1 MTKDNTDATSTS
13 NDQASTG
20 ANLSSRANRKN
31 ILLMLVDQYR
41 FPRFSYGSD
50 YGFSQPIKLIAGFQE
65 PRDQE
70 NLDTDWAKKFFP
82 GLWSLRQNSVVL
94 RRHYIAASACTPSRA
109 TIMTGQYGTRTA
121 VTQTDGTFKNGDSP
135 AFPWLSPDGI
145 PTIGSWMR
153 QAGYSTHYFGKWHVS
168 NPPDQSLK
176 SYGFDDWELS
186 YPEPHGSLSNNLGVY
201 RDYQFADLC
210 ASFLRR
216 RGLGVPFAHF
226 VATEN
231 YQHPIAVT
239 ANRAHAAGLGPDV
252 LGGEDDGS
260 TLDLS
265 SQDKPWFAVISFT
278 NPHDIAAYPSLPRG
292 LVASDNF
299 ASQQEYLQYLR
310 SPLGVPEQGWI
321 SNPPQH
327 GTARIKLNP
336 LGFPTGSGAANPPPT
351 MLENLSTKPRCQ
363 YDYSYKMGLTLASKL
378 GWSIAT
384 GNISEGTNLEQ
395 LWNKAAAAMKL
406 SGLPFQT
413 QEDPEGW
420 VAAFIRYYAYLIH
433 VVDEHIARVLNA
445 LRDSGQ
451 EENTIVIFT
460 ADHGEY
466 GGAHGML
473 MEKWHTAYEEA
484 LHVPVV
490 VRSADINADPNMK
503 QCDALTSHVDLL
515 PTILGFAGVDEEGR
529 QRIRRH
535 LRIRNEVPEPVGCN
549 IAPLIEKVGARGT
562 TEPTEDEVVS
572 LPDGAPRRGVL
583 FITDDEITAPLPE
596 PPGDPHSTRN
606 ENEYQA
612 YKIAVNYVAEE
623 LQKKGEQPIAEGSVI
638 QPNHV
643 RCVVS
648 SGHKLARYCDPSGK
662 VADEWEM
669 YDLLHDPNE
678 VDNLLA
684 YDQPFPTAAGNLP
697 SWAESAAAVEATA
710 RELRALLGDLEAT
723 ML

>member
-1 MTKDNTDATSTS
+1 M
-13 NDQASTG
+13 
-20 ANLSSRANRKN
+20 
-31 ILLMLVDQYR
+31 
-41 FPRFSYGSD
+41 
-50 YGFSQPIKLIAGFQE
+50 
-65 PRDQE
+65 
-70 NLDTDWAKKFFP
+70 
-82 GLWSLRQNSVVL
+82 
-94 RRHYIAASACTPSRA
+94 
-109 TIMTGQYGTRTA
+109 
-121 VTQTDGTFKNGDSP
+121 
-135 AFPWLSPDGI
+135 
-145 PTIGSWMR
+145 
-153 QAGYSTHYFGKWHVS
+153 
-168 NPPDQSLK
+168 
-176 SYGFDDWELS
+176 
-186 YPEPHGSLSNNLGVY
+186 
-201 RDYQFADLC
+201 
-210 ASFLRR
+210 
-216 RGLGVPFAHF
+216 
-226 VATEN
+226 
-231 YQHPIAVT
+231 
-239 ANRAHAAGLGPDV
+239 
-252 LGGEDDGS
+252 
-260 TLDLS
+260 
-265 SQDKPWFAVISFT
+265 
-278 NPHDIAAYPSLPRG
+278 PRG

-299 ASQQEYLQYLR
+299 ATKQEYLQYLR
-310 SPLGVPEQGWI
+310 APLGVPEQGWI
-321 SNPPQH
+321 SNPPRH

-384 GNISEGTNLEQ
+384 GNISEGTDLEQ
-395 LWNKAAAAMKL
+395 LWDKAAAAMKL

-433 VVDEHIARVLNA
+433 VVNEHIARVLNA

-466 GGAHGML
+466 AGAHGML

-484 LHVPVV
+484 LHVPLV

-515 PTILGFAGVDEEGR
+515 PTILGFAGVEEEGR
-529 QRIRRH
+529 QHIRRH

-549 IAPLIEKVGARGT
+549 LAPLIEKVGARGT
-562 TEPTEDEVVS
+562 TEPTEDEPVS

-648 SGHKLARYCDPSGK
+648 SGHKLARYCDPDGK

-684 YDQPFPTAAGNLP
+684 YDQPFPTAASNLP
-697 SWAESAAAVEATA
+697 SWAEGAAAVEATA
-710 RELRALLGDLEAT
+710 RELRALLANLEAT